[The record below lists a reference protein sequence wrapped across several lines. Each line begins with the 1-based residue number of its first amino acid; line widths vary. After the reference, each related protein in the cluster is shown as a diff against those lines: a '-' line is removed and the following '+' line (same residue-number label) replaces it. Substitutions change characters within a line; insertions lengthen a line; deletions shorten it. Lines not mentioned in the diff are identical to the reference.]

1 MILMDIN
8 LKIANIFCSNN
19 LPYDEDLALDL
30 YVKFIA
36 PDSTFSPKKIKWL
49 VEKHLNYNVQDA
61 ILDIMKAVEDY
72 EPTIDPLIK
81 DSIVNIDLPDLETV
95 ILRLD

>member
-1 MILMDIN
+1 MDSN

-19 LPYDEDLALDL
+19 LPYNEDLAIDL
-30 YVKFIA
+30 YVTFNA
-36 PDSTFSPKKIKWL
+36 PDSTFSTLKIKWL

-61 ILDIMKAVEDY
+61 ILDVMKAVEDY
-72 EPTIDPLIK
+72 EPSISPLIK
-81 DSIVNIDLPDLETV
+81 DMVVNIDLPDLETV